1 MEPTILDNTLVAL
14 IKTIRK
20 HTLEHIVGSQEQ
32 HNMLE
37 TSQDNLVEV
46 IQEHILD
53 HIVESQEQ
61 QTIVGSQEH
70 NNSRISFLDQVKTLL
85 VHKQFNMKDL
95 TLSYSQVER

>member
-1 MEPTILDNTLVAL
+1 MLETSQDSFLD
-14 IKTIRK
+14 
-20 HTLEHIVGSQEQ
+20 HIVESQEQ